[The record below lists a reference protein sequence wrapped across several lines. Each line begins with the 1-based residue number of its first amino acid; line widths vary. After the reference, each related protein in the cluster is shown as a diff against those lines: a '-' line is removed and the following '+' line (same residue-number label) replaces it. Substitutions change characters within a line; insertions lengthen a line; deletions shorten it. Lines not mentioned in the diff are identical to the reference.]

1 MPARR
6 PISLL
11 FSVVVLTAASA
22 LAVRATHMPQVADVV
37 TIATNTTY
45 NMSCQGSASQVLC
58 DAFDFDF
65 TWDIHATIQPGA
77 GDLTSTSTAANVHQA
92 PLDPYFQGWMRDMHV
107 PACVTTRTGDA
118 MLSSFVSS
126 VGSRTTAGNSSPITI
141 PGECNLTGGLLVF
154 LNSDGFVDHYQYW
167 INSTVIPPPTPTPSP
182 TPSPTP
188 TPTPTPSPTPT
199 ATPRATASPT
209 ATPKP
214 TATPSATP
222 KPTAT
227 ATATA
232 AASASTSGSASA
244 SASASESAS
253 ASQTATA
260 AASAT
265 AEQGVEG
272 ITFSAEPS
280 APPGAPEHGVG
291 GWPGSV
297 PGAGDVSTKPVDL
310 AGSAAAALLMLVA
323 MGFIGELFNNTMES
337 NYDRILAW
345 WQQSWVGRV
354 GRGLAG
360 LFGGGAT

>member
-58 DAFDFDF
+58 DASDFDF

-126 VGSRTTAGNSSPITI
+126 VGSRTSAGNSSPITI

-167 INSTVIPPPTPTPSP
+167 INSTVIPPPTP

-232 AASASTSGSASA
+232 AASASASGSASA

-280 APPGAPEHGVG
+280 VPPGAPEHGVG

-345 WQQSWVGRV
+345 WQQSRAGRI

-360 LFGGGAT
+360 LFGGGTT